1 MSLNFFNPIDKTVFG
16 VSVLLPKQVLGKK
29 IKAHTKSQGF
39 PDLKNVSI
47 AIFGVNENRNGFF
60 ASTSYE
66 INEFRRNLYQ
76 LYPGNWAIEIADLGD
91 LPNGETPEDSYFAI
105 KEACFELQQMNIIP
119 IIIGGTQ
126 DLTIAAYQ
134 VFQQNK
140 KLVNMV
146 SIDSRFDFSQDEELI
161 SGKSYMSKIIMDSP
175 SYLMNYTNIG
185 YQSYLI
191 AQEELD
197 LMEKLF
203 FDSIRLGTVLDNSQ
217 ITEPIFREADIAS
230 FDMKCLRSS
239 ADGTYLNGSPNGIDS
254 RTICALARYAGIS
267 DRLSLAGFF
276 DLPNNTLFHKLFA
289 QIIWYFIEGVN
300 CRFGEYPVNTNN
312 NFKRYTVQMSDREM
326 IFHQSEKSGRW
337 WLEIENENYLDNK
350 SKSNTLLSCTH
361 KDYLDAC
368 NDVLPD
374 RWWKATK
381 RV

>member
-1 MSLNFFNPIDKTVFG
+1 MSLNFFKPVDEAVVG
-16 VSVLLPKQVLGKK
+16 VSVLLPKQVVGKK
-29 IKAHTKSQGF
+29 IKIHTKIQGF
-39 PDLKNVSI
+39 PQLNEVRV
-47 AIFGVNENRNGFF
+47 ALFGVNENRNGFF
-60 ASTSYE
+60 TSTTYDT
-66 INEFRRNLYQ
+66 NEFRKQFYQ

-105 KEACFELQQMNIIP
+105 KEACVHLKELNIIP
-119 IIIGGTQ
+119 LIIGGTQ
-126 DLTIAAYQ
+126 DLTVAAYQ
-134 VFQQNK
+134 VFQDK
-140 KLVNMV
+140 KEWVNIV
-146 SIDSRFDFSQDEELI
+146 SVDSRFDFSQDEDLI
-161 SGKSYMSKIIMDSP
+161 SGKSYMSKIIMDTP
-175 SYLMNYTNIG
+175 SYLFNYTNVG

-203 FDSIRLGTVLDNSQ
+203 FDSIRLGSVLDNNQ

-239 ADGTYLNGSPNGIDS
+239 SDGTYANGASNGIDS

-267 DRLSLAGFF
+267 DKLSLAGFF
-276 DLPNNTLFHKLFA
+276 DLPSNMLFHKLLA

-300 CRFGEYPVNTNN
+300 CRFEEYPVDLTK

-326 IFHQSEKSGRW
+326 VFHQSEKSGRW
-337 WLEIENENYLDNK
+337 WLEIQNENYLDNK
-350 SKSNTLLSCTH
+350 SKSNTLLSCMH

-368 NDVLPD
+368 KDVLPD

-381 RV
+381 RR

>member
-1 MSLNFFNPIDKTVFG
+1 MSLNFFNPIDETVFG

-105 KEACFELQQMNIIP
+105 KEACLELQQMNIIP

-300 CRFGEYPVNTNN
+300 CRFGEYPVNTNK

-374 RWWKATK
+374 RWWKSTK

>member
-1 MSLNFFNPIDKTVFG
+1 MSLNFFNPIDETVFG

-105 KEACFELQQMNIIP
+105 KEACLELQQMSIIP

-300 CRFGEYPVNTNN
+300 CRFGEYPVNTNK

>member
-1 MSLNFFNPIDKTVFG
+1 MSLNFFNPIDETVFG

-91 LPNGETPEDSYFAI
+91 LPDGETPEDSYFAI
-105 KEACFELQQMNIIP
+105 KEACLELQQMSIIP

-267 DRLSLAGFF
+267 DRLSLVGFF

-300 CRFGEYPVNTNN
+300 CRFGEYPVNTNK

>member
-1 MSLNFFNPIDKTVFG
+1 MSLNFFNPIDETVFG

-105 KEACFELQQMNIIP
+105 KEACLELQQMNIIP

-300 CRFGEYPVNTNN
+300 CRFGEYPVNTNK

>member
-1 MSLNFFNPIDKTVFG
+1 MSLNFFNPIDETVFG

-91 LPNGETPEDSYFAI
+91 LPDGETPEDSYFAI
-105 KEACFELQQMNIIP
+105 KEACLELQQMSIIP

-267 DRLSLAGFF
+267 DRLSLVGFF

-300 CRFGEYPVNTNN
+300 CRFGEYPVNTNK

-374 RWWKATK
+374 RWWKAAK

>member
-1 MSLNFFNPIDKTVFG
+1 MSLNFFKPVDEAVVG
-16 VSVLLPKQVLGKK
+16 VSVLLPKQVVGKK
-29 IKAHTKSQGF
+29 IKIHTKIQGF
-39 PDLKNVSI
+39 PQLNEVRV
-47 AIFGVNENRNGFF
+47 ALFGVNENRNGFF
-60 ASTSYE
+60 TSTTYDT
-66 INEFRRNLYQ
+66 NEFRKQFYQ

-105 KEACFELQQMNIIP
+105 KEACVHLKELNIIP
-119 IIIGGTQ
+119 LIIGGTQ
-126 DLTIAAYQ
+126 DLTVAAYQ
-134 VFQQNK
+134 VFQDK
-140 KLVNMV
+140 KEWVNMV
-146 SIDSRFDFSQDEELI
+146 SVDSRFDFSQDEDLI
-161 SGKSYMSKIIMDSP
+161 SGKSYMSKIIMDTP
-175 SYLMNYTNIG
+175 SYLFNYTNIG

-203 FDSIRLGTVLDNSQ
+203 FDSIRLGSVLDNNQ

-239 ADGTYLNGSPNGIDS
+239 SDGTYANGASNGIDS

-267 DRLSLAGFF
+267 DKLSLAGFF
-276 DLPNNTLFHKLFA
+276 DLPSNMLFHKLLA

-300 CRFGEYPVNTNN
+300 CRFEEYPVNLTK

-326 IFHQSEKSGRW
+326 VFHQSEKSGRW
-337 WLEIENENYLDNK
+337 WLEIQNENYLDNK
-350 SKSNTLLSCTH
+350 SKSNTLLSCMH

-368 NDVLPD
+368 KDVLPD

-381 RV
+381 RR

>member
-1 MSLNFFNPIDKTVFG
+1 MSLNFFNPIDETVFG

-105 KEACFELQQMNIIP
+105 KEACLELQQMSVIP

-230 FDMKCLRSS
+230 FDMKCLISS

-300 CRFGEYPVNTNN
+300 CRFAEYPVNTNN

>member
-1 MSLNFFNPIDKTVFG
+1 MSLNFFNPIDETVFG

-105 KEACFELQQMNIIP
+105 KEVCLELQQMNIIP

-300 CRFGEYPVNTNN
+300 CRFGEYPVNTNK

>member
-1 MSLNFFNPIDKTVFG
+1 MSLNFFNPIDETVFG

-47 AIFGVNENRNGFF
+47 AIFGVTENRNGFF

-105 KEACFELQQMNIIP
+105 KEACLELQQMNIIP

-300 CRFGEYPVNTNN
+300 CRFGEYPVNTNK

-374 RWWKATK
+374 RWWKSTK